1 MMRRKRKDNVR
12 RQGRARPV
20 LTGLL
25 ALAGAA
31 VMLYPTLS
39 NLYYQHRYAQEAEAF
54 ANGQSAVETAALWE
68 SAEAYNAVLA
78 EKKDQFVLTQEECEW
93 IESCLNPLGTGMMG
107 TVEIPKIHVDLP
119 IYQGTEEK
127 QLQSGCGWWPGTSLP
142 TGGADT
148 HSVITAH
155 TGLAKAKLFTDLDQ
169 MEVGDRFT
177 LHILDRSMTY
187 EVDQILVTE
196 PEELDALRIVPG
208 EDFVTLYTCTPYGIN
223 SHRLLVRGQRVGEE
237 RAAEADRSMAWWIVP
252 AALAG
257 TAAAVLAG
265 RRRRK

>member
-1 MMRRKRKDNVR
+1 MMRRKRKNTSH
-12 RQGRARPV
+12 ARTI
-20 LTGLL
+20 LTGVL

-31 VMLYPTLS
+31 VLLYPTLS
-39 NLYYQHRYAQEAEAF
+39 NLYYRHRCAQEAEAF
-54 ANGQSAVETAALWE
+54 ARVSAAETDALWE
-68 SAEAYNAVLA
+68 SAEAYNAALT
-78 EKKDQFVLTQEECEW
+78 EKEEQFALTPEERER
-93 IESCLNPLGTGMMG
+93 IENCLNPLGTGMMG
-107 TVEIPKIHVDLP
+107 SVEIPKIRVDLP

-148 HSVITAH
+148 HCVITAH

-169 MEVGDRFT
+169 LEVGDRFT

-196 PEELDALRIVPG
+196 PEEIDALRIVPG

-223 SHRLLVRGQRVGEE
+223 SHRLLVRGRRIEEE
-237 RAAEADRSMAWWIVP
+237 RSEETNRSMARWIVP
-252 AALAG
+252 AALMG

-265 RRRRK
+265 RRKRR